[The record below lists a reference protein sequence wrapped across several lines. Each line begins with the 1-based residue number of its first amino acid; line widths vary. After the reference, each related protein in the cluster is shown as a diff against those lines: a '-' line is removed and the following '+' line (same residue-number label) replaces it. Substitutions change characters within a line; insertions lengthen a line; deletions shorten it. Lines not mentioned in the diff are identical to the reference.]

1 MYKAEIGHVNSMMI
15 GTTQIMLHNETIGQT
30 KKKNKLACLLILLLQ
45 LIDNMFL
52 LVLL

>member
-30 KKKNKLACLLILLLQ
+30 KKKNKLACLLILLQ